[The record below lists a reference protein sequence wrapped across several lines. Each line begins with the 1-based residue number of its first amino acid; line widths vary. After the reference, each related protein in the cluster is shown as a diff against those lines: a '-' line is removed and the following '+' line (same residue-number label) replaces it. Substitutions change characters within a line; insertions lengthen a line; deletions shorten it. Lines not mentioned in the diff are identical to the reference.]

1 MAKTAAERKKLQRER
16 MRKNGIYQDYLSKQ
30 RLLMSKKRRDDKK
43 KKERE
48 RKATYR
54 LRKGKE
60 RQPELQQPSPS
71 KNAFKST
78 SSKGKALARVKRK
91 RRAVVKELAFEQV
104 KIKPFTSLKKR
115 RSFLCDPE
123 IKHSIIKFY
132 NRDDIS
138 RQSPHARDKVENV
151 EWQGWR
157 NHYAEKTPCYVCQG
171 SLFYLEGW

>member
-30 RLLMSKKRRDDKK
+30 RLLMSKKRRDEKAKVDDMRETIIIDYVKDKK

-78 SSKGKALARVKRK
+78 SSKGKALARVKRNLPQSPRK

-151 EWQGWR
+151 E
-157 NHYAEKTPCYVCQG
+157 
-171 SLFYLEGW
+171 